1 MKRIIFALLY
11 RDGSYMLSR
20 NFRLQRI
27 GDIRWV
33 LENYGI
39 LDVSQGI
46 DELMILDVSGGSLT
60 RDRFRNEVAALAEEC
75 FVPVTVGGGISTVD
89 EADRLFAAGADKILV
104 NTVLQV
110 DPRLVDGL
118 ATKFGSQAVVAGV
131 DVSADPTRV
140 PEPRRF
146 LVVDHAGLDARIR
159 AAVELGVGEVCIQSV
174 DRDGTGNGLNLDVL
188 AHTSSIS
195 VPVILMGGVG
205 RAEHF
210 LQCPQMEDV
219 DAVVTANLLNFV
231 GDALVRTRRA
241 ALEAGV
247 AVPAWSSA
255 ELRSL
260 RLAFRSN
267 VNHEACNVR
276 SL

>member
-60 RDRFRNEVAALAEEC
+60 RDRFRDEVATLAEEC

-104 NTVLQV
+104 NTVLQL
-110 DPRLVDGL
+110 DPRLVEEL
-118 ATKFGSQAVVAGV
+118 AAKFGSQAVVAGV
-131 DVSADPTRV
+131 DVSEDPTRL
-140 PEPRRF
+140 PEPRKS

-174 DRDGTGNGLNLDVL
+174 DRDGTGNGLDLDVMMRVPP
-188 AHTSSIS
+188 IS
-195 VPVILMGGVG
+195 VPTILMGGVG

-210 LQCPQMEDV
+210 LDGLRVPGV

-231 GDALVRTRRA
+231 GDSLVRTRSA

-247 AVPAWSSA
+247 AVPAWCSA

-260 RLAFRSN
+260 RLAFGANGDDAARK
-267 VNHEACNVR
+267 VGAP
-276 SL
+276 